1 MTLTAIVKGTGTRIV
16 YNDYEAIGIEL
27 DRSLGLVCHI
37 TGLPVVSVRQH
48 FRKDNLVSS
57 HFRIKGAIGFPEDLE
72 FDSEYFKKK
81 QAGE

>member
-1 MTLTAIVKGTGTRIV
+1 MTLTAIVKGTETRIV

-27 DRSLGLVCHI
+27 DRSLGLVCPI